1 MRKLLLLL
9 AALSVIALPAVGCGD
24 DEKDASSALELV
36 PAGSPLYG
44 EVTINPEG
52 EQEEQ
57 VDALLSKFPGG
68 EDAGEKLKDLLEK
81 AVRESDSSI
90 SFKDDI
96 EPWLGDDVAFF
107 VSDLNPAANEAAAA
121 ALVATDD
128 EDQAGSALEKAAE
141 GEATRKTYKDVEYIT
156 DESGGSGAAG
166 AVFDG
171 FLVIGTEL
179 GVKAAI
185 DASKGGEKLSDDQGY
200 KEAVAQATDDRL
212 GLFYVDARQLFRS
225 LPVAGLPGLED
236 LKNAKPFVAT
246 FDVDDDGVLV
256 EAEVSEQ
263 VARSLGT
270 VGGSASELL
279 TDLPSGSWFATAQG
293 NVGETIDGIVD
304 SFAQPLGG
312 REAVERQFRAATG
325 LDLREDLIAWMGD
338 VAIFARG
345 TTLEDLDGALIV
357 ETSDEA
363 ASGRLIVAAA
373 RIARQ
378 QADNQGDSVGPLS
391 APGGGEGYTL
401 HSRDIPK
408 PIHLFQRSGRVVL
421 AYGDAAAR
429 DAVDPAEKL
438 GDSPDFTAARDSL
451 GSDYE
456 LSFFVHVQPILDLV
470 DSTDVASDADWQEAK
485 PYLEPLSALVSG
497 SADEGDHAKSAFKL
511 VVK

>member
-1 MRKLLLLL
+1 MRKLVLTL
-9 AALSVIALPAVGCGD
+9 AALSVIALPVAGCGD
-24 DEKDASSALELV
+24 DDQGASSPLELV

-52 EQEEQ
+52 DQEEQ

-68 EDAGEKLKDLLEK
+68 ENAGEKLKDLLEK
-81 AVRESDSSI
+81 AFRESDASI

-107 VSDLNPAANEAAAA
+107 VSDFDPAANHAAAA

-128 EDQAGSALEKAAE
+128 EDEAQAALEKSAE
-141 GEATRKTYKDVEYIT
+141 GKLTRKTYKDVEYIT
-156 DESGGSGAAG
+156 DESGDSGAAG

-185 DASKGGEKLSDDQGY
+185 DASKDGEKLSDDEAY

-225 LPVAGLPGLED
+225 LPAAGLPGLEG
-236 LKNAKPFVAT
+236 LKSAKPFVAT
-246 FDVDDDGVLV
+246 FDADDDGVLV

-263 VARSLGT
+263 VAKSLGT
-270 VGGSASELL
+270 VGGSATELL

-304 SFAQPLGG
+304 SFAQSLGG
-312 REAVERQFRAATG
+312 RDVVERQFRAATG
-325 LDLREDLIAWMGD
+325 LDLRKDVTAWMGD

-345 TTLEDLDGALIV
+345 TTVEQLDGALIV
-357 ETSDEA
+357 ETTDET
-363 ASGRLIVAAA
+363 ASGRLIAALA
-373 RIARQ
+373 RLARQ
-378 QADNQGDSVGPLS
+378 QADNPGDSVGPLS

-401 HSRDIPK
+401 RSPDIPK

-429 DAVDPAEKL
+429 DAIDPGDKL
-438 GDSPDFTAARDSL
+438 GDSADFTAARDSL

-456 LSFFVHVQPILDLV
+456 LSFFLHVKPILDLV
-470 DSTDVASDADWQEAK
+470 DSTGAASDADWQEAK
-485 PYLEPLSALVSG
+485 PYLEPLSALVAG
-497 SADEGDHAKSAFKL
+497 SADEGDHVRSAFKL